1 MKETGKILA
10 VLCATQETEGLKRSI
25 ESLRR
30 HGIEMYVYRMGQT
43 WEGNGMK
50 QVAAQYAAEKFQGKF
65 DYILSLD
72 GYDTLCLA
80 DEDEV
85 LSKFMAFQNPMV
97 ICAEMNCWPNAKMA
111 CRYPPARSDSPFRFL
126 NAGAYMAQTDYL
138 VAMLKDWGITKE
150 FKADSDQ
157 GFVTENFL
165 SHPGCM
171 VIDEAC
177 SLFQSL
183 CDVKPEQFFQSGK
196 RFINKKTFQVPCVLH
211 GNGHTNMDYYW
222 DIIK

>member
-30 HGIEMYVYRMGQT
+30 HGIEMYVYGMGQT

-50 QVAAQYAAEKFQGKF
+50 QVADLNAAEKFQGKF

-97 ICAEMNCWPNAKMA
+97 ICAEMNCWPNSIS
-111 CRYPPARSDSPFRFL
+111 RDSRPPASEVLWPPSNAETTFLLSTGNLKVMSISYSTQQSMITTRNKNHWHKVIVISLIIPSRAEPARFFPMSSFGNLIGGRLCPFP
-126 NAGAYMAQTDYL
+126 
-138 VAMLKDWGITKE
+138 K
-150 FKADSDQ
+150 
-157 GFVTENFL
+157 
-165 SHPGCM
+165 
-171 VIDEAC
+171 IDPTA
-177 SLFQSL
+177 
-183 CDVKPEQFFQSGK
+183 K
-196 RFINKKTFQVPCVLH
+196 
-211 GNGHTNMDYYW
+211 GHQESA
-222 DIIK
+222 